1 MKKFRLTKEEKRIEN
16 ALMKGEYVKVTGKRL
31 EEIEEALAARKKD
44 YVMTIRVSSQDIKK
58 IKEKA
63 QRIGIRYQTFISELL
78 HQVAQ

>member
-1 MKKFRLTKEEKRIEN
+1 MKKIRLTSEEKRIEN

-31 EEIEEALAARKKD
+31 EEITEALAARKKD
-44 YVMTIRVSSQDIKK
+44 YVMTIRVSGQDIKR
-58 IKEKA
+58 IKQKA